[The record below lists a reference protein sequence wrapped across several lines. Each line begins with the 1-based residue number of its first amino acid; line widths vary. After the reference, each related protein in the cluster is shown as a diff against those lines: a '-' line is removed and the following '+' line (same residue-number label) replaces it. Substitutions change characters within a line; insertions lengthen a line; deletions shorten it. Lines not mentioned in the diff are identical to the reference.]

1 MTVSVDDVGIHVMG
15 AGLTATSIAGVLGYV
30 PIVVAVIAGVM
41 AIVSYTFA
49 TLDSPTFK
57 SWFGPKSN
65 PPK

>member
-1 MTVSVDDVGIHVMG
+1 MTVDHVGVHVVG
-15 AGLTATSIAGVLGYV
+15 AGLTATSIAGALGYV
-30 PIVVAVIAGVM
+30 PIVVAVVAGIM